1 MSGVQQGDLEGAPS
15 LIARYGKLVSD
26 DHSESE
32 RDTLLQE
39 ILSDLLT
46 QAGFHSRP
54 RQLLGTIPTLGLRR
68 GDAKVQLGLAW
79 RGAPLTAR
87 DVAAWQQAGSG
98 NKDIQGVLLSLSGFD
113 ADAASGLSSDGRTVV
128 LLDRQHAE
136 AALCGLMTIDE
147 LIAEA
152 GDRAAFD
159 NVAFTPL
166 TELLVGPYTREP
178 APFLPHTR
186 RPMPW
191 KLDIQTAAG
200 VSLQHLLSA
209 EAGWGEITGF
219 AVQGP
224 SMLLTTDQ
232 GVIEVDRL
240 RGTAHWRLSL
250 AGCSGNVLTLADNEF
265 LVQRGA
271 AVIRWKDGVI
281 APVAGDLNDAR
292 MLLRGPGGQPWALCG
307 NGADLAGT
315 KLGLVQLGG
324 EVGAQQRYS
333 ISFNANVLSAVWLGD
348 LRFLLAAEGHSAVL
362 DLGRTTMVR
371 REDWFVS
378 PPSPRFLVANGQEVI
393 TAGTDRSGT
402 RGFVHRVDTNRGTTD
417 LAAEIQLNQ
426 IQGMAVTA
434 QGRLLLVGDVRGN
447 NQLPHPVIIQA
458 SLPAAILTTPAA
470 DRTATPDD
478 QDAAPPY
485 GAVRAAARGVRR
497 DYALKGQPL
506 KSGGQA
512 HVFPGTHKSTGV
524 LIALKKLR
532 MTGVDQRA
540 RLRREVDVAS
550 MFGSNK
556 HVMPV
561 LDFCTAY
568 EWFVMPLA
576 THSAEDV
583 AADLRDEGA
592 LRELITAICE
602 GLREA
607 HQIGWTHR
615 DLKPANILWL
625 DERWVVADWGLGRR
639 PRGRTTAPG
648 LTRTGG
654 SFGSEGYAAPEL
666 YTDAHGAGPQ
676 ADIYSI
682 GQIIGWAL
690 LQTEPRANVPHLP
703 PEGPWRTVVE
713 ISTHLD
719 PQLRPNSVDDLLA
732 IIAAELDPPT
742 DDADADRDQ
751 HQHERGDSADSDET
765 TDQVEAGLSTLSE
778 PKSAEREL
786 RSSTEPPPRTTPG
799 GQGTTALLSYARAS
813 PVAGSEIALPGPGEL
828 TAIAEQLSR
837 SNILLDKRGRESA
850 LAERRELVERMDEL
864 IASGIKAR
872 AASTAEELTA
882 AAGGFLEARV
892 DTVSKDLADIMA
904 VGTVMQHFDG
914 LEGNSSPSRCHYAT
928 LRVLAHDESPS
939 VGLMAFLRHDDK
951 GTLWFYRVPVLAPQ
965 GGGRYIFAAGM
976 SRFAL
981 RYGPMPL
988 GESALTTVE
997 AFASETGDIAL
1008 ELFARAVTVLQ
1019 HGGRLDD
1026 PENWHER
1033 RYPDTPAPA
1042 PAEVMSMLD

>member
-1 MSGVQQGDLEGAPS
+1 MNGTQQGDLEGAPS

-32 RDTLLQE
+32 RETLLQG

-79 RGAPLTAR
+79 RDAPLTAR
-87 DVAAWQQAGSG
+87 NVAAWQQAASG
-98 NKDIQGVLLSLSGFD
+98 NKDIQGALLSLSGFD

-166 TELLVGPYTREP
+166 TELLVRPYTREP
-178 APFLPHTR
+178 APLLSHTR

-209 EAGWGEITGF
+209 EAGWDEITGF
-219 AVQGP
+219 AVHGP

-250 AGCSGNVLTLADNEF
+250 AGCSGNVLTLADDEF

-315 KLGLVQLGG
+315 TLGLVQLGD

-333 ISFNANVLSAVWLGD
+333 ISFNADVLSAVWLGE

-402 RGFVHRVDTNRGTTD
+402 RGFVHRVDTTRGTTD
-417 LAAEIQLNQ
+417 LIAEVQLNR
-426 IQGMAVTA
+426 IQGMALTA

-458 SLPAAILTTPAA
+458 SLPAAILTTPDA

-478 QDAAPPY
+478 QAAAPPY
-485 GAVRAAARGVRR
+485 RAVRAAARGVRK

-512 HVFPGTHKSTGV
+512 HVFLGTHKSTGV
-524 LIALKKLR
+524 PIALKKLR
-532 MTGVDQRA
+532 MMGVDQRA
-540 RLRREVDVAS
+540 RLRREVDVAG

-561 LDFCTAY
+561 LDFCPAY
-568 EWFVMPLA
+568 EWFIMPLA

-592 LRELITAICE
+592 LRKLITAICE

-654 SFGSEGYAAPEL
+654 LFGSEGYAAPEL

-713 ISTHLD
+713 TSTHID
-719 PQLRPNSVDDLLA
+719 PQLRPNSVDELLA
-732 IIAAELDPPT
+732 IIAAELDSPT
-742 DDADADRDQ
+742 ADAGQDQ
-751 HQHERGDSADSDET
+751 HQHERGDGPDSDET
-765 TDQVEAGLSTLSE
+765 TDQIEAGPRTLPE
-778 PKSAEREL
+778 PKPAEQEL
-786 RSSTEPPPRTTPG
+786 ESSTELPPRTTPG
-799 GQGTTALLSYARAS
+799 GQGTTALLPDARAS
-813 PVAGSEIALPGPGEL
+813 AAAGSEIALPGPGEW

-837 SNILLDKRGRESA
+837 SQILLDKRERESA
-850 LAERRELVERMDEL
+850 LAERRELVERTDEL

-882 AAGGFLEARV
+882 AAAGFLEASV
-892 DTVSKDLADIMA
+892 GTVSKDLADIMA
-904 VGTVMQHFDG
+904 VGTVIQHFDG
-914 LEGNSSPSRCHYAT
+914 LEGNSGPLRCHYAT
-928 LRVLAHDESPS
+928 LRVLAHDESPG

-951 GTLWFYRVPVLAPQ
+951 GALWFYRVPVLTPQ
-965 GGGRYIFAAGM
+965 GGGRYIFAATM
-976 SRFAL
+976 SNFAL
-981 RYGPMPL
+981 QYGPVPL
-988 GESALTTVE
+988 GESAHNTVE
-997 AFASETGDIAL
+997 ALAGETGDIAL
-1008 ELFARAVTVLQ
+1008 RLFARAMTVLR
-1019 HGGRLDD
+1019 HDGRLDD
-1026 PENWHER
+1026 PVNWHER
-1033 RYPDTPAPA
+1033 ILDTRASAPV
-1042 PAEVMSMLD
+1042 EVTSMLD